1 MMNHLQKAMLM
12 NQNTSLGD
20 LLEKDMVNGYSPS
33 PDSTSSSS
41 PASSSASMNV
51 ESFLNALW
59 SLSPKVMVVTEQDSN
74 HNGSTLMERLLE
86 ALYSYAALFDC
97 LESTVSRTSL
107 ERLKVEKMLF
117 GEEIKNI
124 IACEGA
130 ERKERHEKLDKWF
143 MRLDSCGFGN
153 VPLSYYGMLQ
163 ARRFL
168 QSYGCEGYRMR
179 EENGCVVTCWQDRS
193 LFSTT
198 AWRARK

>member
-1 MMNHLQKAMLM
+1 
-12 NQNTSLGD
+12 
-20 LLEKDMVNGYSPS
+20 
-33 PDSTSSSS
+33 
-41 PASSSASMNV
+41 
-51 ESFLNALW
+51 
-59 SLSPKVMVVTEQDSN
+59 
-74 HNGSTLMERLLE
+74 MERLLE

-107 ERLKVEKMLF
+107 ERFKIEKMLF

-143 MRLDSCGFGN
+143 MRLELCGFGN

-168 QSYGCEGYRMR
+168 QSYGCEGYKMR
-179 EENGCVVTCWQDRS
+179 EENGCVAICWQDRS